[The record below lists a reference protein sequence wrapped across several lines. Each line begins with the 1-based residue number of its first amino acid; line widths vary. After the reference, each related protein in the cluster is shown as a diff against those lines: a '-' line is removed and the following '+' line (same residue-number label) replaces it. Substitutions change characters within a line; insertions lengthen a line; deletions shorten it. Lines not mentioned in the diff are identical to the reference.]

1 SKLNVLEAIKFIGD
15 AWNAITQQT
24 IHNCWKKTGILPDSN
39 SSTIETATEEQ
50 QNLENNNLEDL
61 RQILESET
69 ANSIKF
75 EDSLSDE
82 ELDLISHKEGLNALT
97 TFIDYF
103 KQQTDA
109 DFKIEDLN
117 IFKKYNNIVRKKYL
131 ANMKQKTL
139 ENFL

>member
-1 SKLNVLEAIKFIGD
+1 
-15 AWNAITQQT
+15 
-24 IHNCWKKTGILPDSN
+24 KKTDILPDSN
-39 SSTIETATEEQ
+39 SSTIKTATEEQ

-61 RQILESET
+61 QQILESET

-82 ELDLISHKEGLNALT
+82 ELDLISHKDGLNALT

-117 IFKKYNNIVRKKYL
+117 IFKKYNNIVKKKIFNKYEAKNLRKFSLKL
-131 ANMKQKTL
+131 
-139 ENFL
+139 